1 MNHPRGNVVISFYPS
16 PDFFFVLKNSLLPIR
31 NGPFWAKTK
40 EIHSRYTRW
49 VKTKEYAG
57 SKRRRRLARLS
68 PSCPSRRQPRE
79 PPRPY
84 LRCRTA
90 PSLTF
95 HLPPPV
101 GWRSAGSG
109 PDLKVCCAALRP
121 LPALGLPQAVNA
133 QLPRMEP
140 ALEVA
145 PCTCSPIGLSKPPTD
160 PSPPRPCSSPAS
172 RKDVSARRQCAEC

>member
-1 MNHPRGNVVISFYPS
+1 MGLSGPKRRRYIRGTLVG
-16 PDFFFVLKNSLLPIR
+16 LKR
-31 NGPFWAKTK
+31 RVRWAKTK
-40 EIHSRYTRW
+40 G
-49 VKTKEYAG
+49 AG
-57 SKRRRRLARLS
+57 GSRLARLS

-84 LRCRTA
+84 LRRRTA

-109 PDLKVCCAALRP
+109 PDLQVCCAALRP
-121 LPALGLPQAVNA
+121 LPALGLPQAINA

-145 PCTCSPIGLSKPPTD
+145 PCTCSPIGPSKPPTD
-160 PSPPRPCSSPAS
+160 PSPTRACSSPAS
-172 RKDVSARRQCAEC
+172 RKHVSARRQCAEC